1 MRGRHLFAIGAILL
15 VGVSHATRAQYPPRR
30 LPPVS
35 TSLPPSLPVGATLI
49 DDDDRSGPRVGAAYL
64 IGGSVTAERASRR
77 VSPFMSLF
85 GWQLEHPFDTGLHPT
100 VVPMTELVLLAGGM
114 EQGIVLPSVSWLLAL
129 RKPNGWEAAIGPTVT
144 GAGVQLA
151 LAGGVTHTFG
161 KLNIPVN
168 LAVAPG
174 RRGASISI
182 TTGFN
187 TAHNR

>member
-1 MRGRHLFAIGAILL
+1 
-15 VGVSHATRAQYPPRR
+15 
-30 LPPVS
+30 
-35 TSLPPSLPVGATLI
+35 
-49 DDDDRSGPRVGAAYL
+49 
-64 IGGSVTAERASRR
+64 
-77 VSPFMSLF
+77 
-85 GWQLEHPFDTGLHPT
+85 
-100 VVPMTELVLLAGGM
+100 MTELVLLAGGM
-114 EQGIVLPSVSWLLAL
+114 EQGVVLPSVSWLLAL

-187 TAHNR
+187 TAHDR